1 MGHPT
6 IDDFCAQVC
15 QQVRF
20 RPDHAA
26 IRAEL
31 AAHWEDHAAALME
44 RGIPE
49 EEAARRALE
58 AMGDPEE
65 IGKELDKSHSPLLG
79 WFQELFRALVW
90 TALAVLLMC
99 AIPWVAETVHNI
111 ADPPVYDARDTVPLL
126 EQYDK
131 LKLVADYAPEDAV
144 CRWRAY
150 TFSVER
156 VLVTWQHY
164 PYADGYTLQANCLLR
179 AVHPNPWLRWPR
191 IDGWIQGEDDL
202 GNVYAS
208 QWQQAG
214 PDGYLGL
221 PYTVFGGA
229 TRITPFVTYY
239 DLQIICIDPEAT
251 QLTLRF
257 NRYGETLLSFTL
269 PLQGGEANE

>member
-15 QQVRF
+15 EQVRF

-44 RGIPE
+44 RGLSP

-65 IGKELDKSHSPLLG
+65 IGRELDKSHSPFLG

-111 ADPPVYDARDTVPLL
+111 ADPPV
-126 EQYDK
+126 
-131 LKLVADYAPEDAV
+131 
-144 CRWRAY
+144 Y

-191 IDGWIQGEDDL
+191 IDGWIHGEDDL

-257 NRYGETLLSFTL
+257 DRYGETLLSLTL
-269 PLQGGEANE
+269 PLQGGEAYE

>member
-1 MGHPT
+1 MAIST
-6 IDDFCAQVC
+6 FNDFCARVC
-15 QQVRF
+15 RWVRF
-20 RPDHAA
+20 RPDRAA
-26 IRAEL
+26 ITAEL
-31 AAHWEDHAAALME
+31 TAHWEDHAAALME

-111 ADPPVYDARDTVPLL
+111 ADPPVYDERDTVPLL

-131 LKLVADYAPEDAV
+131 LKLVADYAPEGAV

-156 VLVTWQHY
+156 VLVTWRST
-164 PYADGYTLQANCLLR
+164 PPTR
-179 AVHPNPWLRWPR
+179 ATCFRPTACSGPSTPTP
-191 IDGWIQGEDDL
+191 G
-202 GNVYAS
+202 S
-208 QWQQAG
+208 AG
-214 PDGYLGL
+214 PG
-221 PYTVFGGA
+221 
-229 TRITPFVTYY
+229 
-239 DLQIICIDPEAT
+239 
-251 QLTLRF
+251 
-257 NRYGETLLSFTL
+257 
-269 PLQGGEANE
+269 

>member
-1 MGHPT
+1 MAVSKFN
-6 IDDFCAQVC
+6 DFCTQVC
-15 QQVRF
+15 EHVRF
-20 RPDHAA
+20 SPDHAA

-111 ADPPVYDARDTVPLL
+111 ADPPVYDERDTVPLL

-131 LKLVADYAPEDAV
+131 LKLVADYAPEGAV

-156 VLVTWQHY
+156 VLVTWQFDS
-164 PYADGYTLQANCLLR
+164 PDTGYLLQANCLLK

-257 NRYGETLLSFTL
+257 DRYGETLLSFPI
-269 PLQGGEANE
+269 PLQGGEAYE

>member
-1 MGHPT
+1 
-6 IDDFCAQVC
+6 
-15 QQVRF
+15 
-20 RPDHAA
+20 
-26 IRAEL
+26 
-31 AAHWEDHAAALME
+31 
-44 RGIPE
+44 
-49 EEAARRALE
+49 
-58 AMGDPEE
+58 
-65 IGKELDKSHSPLLG
+65 
-79 WFQELFRALVW
+79 
-90 TALAVLLMC
+90 MC
-99 AIPWVAETVHNI
+99 AIPWVVETVHNI
-111 ADPPVYDARDTVPLL
+111 ADPPVYDERDTVPLL

-131 LKLVADYAPEDAV
+131 LKLVADYAPEGAV

-164 PYADGYTLQANCLLR
+164 PYADGYTLQANCLLK

-229 TRITPFVTYY
+229 TRITPFATYY

-257 NRYGETLLSFTL
+257 DRYGETLLSLTL
-269 PLQGGEANE
+269 PLQGGEAYE